1 MVRQVEAAVPSPP
14 LSFRQPPLR
23 SVSRRRLLRSAG
35 RRSQARAV
43 AGHAPGRHLKS
54 RRRLLAGSWGTG
66 LRAREVRTRGVQAGG
81 VISGYVFQGPR
92 PPLFIP
98 AFPRHRRDRNLTILF
113 LAGVEH
119 GLKLTFQ
126 GKSGQQG
133 FFTMKT
139 FRNAAMVAAVMLAVT
154 TSPAS
159 ACAGGGWRI
168 LHLEWL
174 CCWIWGNNHKGCKQ
188 TEPGP

>member
-1 MVRQVEAAVPSPP
+1 MGAIAEPAA
-14 LSFRQPPLR
+14 
-23 SVSRRRLLRSAG
+23 RSA
-35 RRSQARAV
+35 RV
-43 AGHAPGRHLKS
+43 WL
-54 RRRLLAGSWGTG
+54 
-66 LRAREVRTRGVQAGG
+66 TRGATIGRVGAF
-81 VISGYVFQGPR
+81 ISISASSDY
-92 PPLFIP
+92 
-98 AFPRHRRDRNLTILF
+98 
-113 LAGVEH
+113 
-119 GLKLTFQ
+119 
-126 GKSGQQG
+126 QQW

-188 TEPGP
+188 PESRP